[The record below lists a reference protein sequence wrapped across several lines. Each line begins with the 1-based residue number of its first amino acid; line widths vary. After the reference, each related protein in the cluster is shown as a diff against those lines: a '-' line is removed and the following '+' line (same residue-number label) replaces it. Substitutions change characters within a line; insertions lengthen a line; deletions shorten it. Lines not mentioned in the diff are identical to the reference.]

1 MDYYPTL
8 QRYRGSQESLYGS
21 TTLYGSNLF
30 GSSILYGSTKSNRF
44 SPRQKSSGFF
54 SSDDS
59 LYKAELKKLTIP
71 RISIEPEPSFNLEV
85 TDFSEPEPK
94 DSTYIIEESLLDYP
108 KLDLLDVKN
117 KKKGKSGPVHHLSG
131 SNTNKISLEIN
142 DIPFIDS
149 EFRNNDDNDEEKCDE
164 SKFENL
170 LISQELSSSQ
180 SSINSSVGG
189 NQELALDLTLVDTEY
204 MPSKP
209 RCWKSPDQVRLGYVK
224 SITQQFEDIFSNRT
238 VAAASSVPELR
249 ETAEEVKKKSN
260 SEENLTNKLSETER
274 LEVFKLLQDWST
286 FGSDAPKSN
295 VSINISIHQENQIIH
310 QNVGNV
316 DCVDKPKLKEKYRSE
331 PNISKMDKDDLTPNK
346 YKSDSELSKIISETF
361 NSHTHKCD
369 FKNCIFNI
377 DTLKNETEITPTDDF
392 TEDKSMIE
400 SSEKEKLGNVHKKGI
415 LKNPVV
421 ENIFNNDVNS
431 QNEKPFNGQ
440 LVKSDSL
447 DNIKRCKKK
456 YTARVY
462 STSSSDVRKFPES
475 YIVTRKKKV
484 FDSNEKI
491 QICNCLDCRYQ
502 DAARRQRQRASLP
515 INSFQLQLQPAD
527 KLENPVPKPTPRIV
541 FIQRKDQLLKTWKS
555 CNDIYVDK
563 RRAVKKCCRY
573 AKRTCPV
580 LKNSCPMKRDCKSC
594 ADIYNNNME
603 RTKSVQCP
611 SVGFADKIGSDKCCM
626 IIIFITFD
634 YYLQVFSR

>member
-1 MDYYPTL
+1 M
-8 QRYRGSQESLYGS
+8 YGS
-21 TTLYGSNLF
+21 TTLYGSNVF
-30 GSSILYGSTKSNRF
+30 GSSILYGSTKSNIF

-71 RISIEPEPSFNLEV
+71 RISIEPSFNLEV
-85 TDFSEPEPK
+85 TDFSEPEPR
-94 DSTYIIEESLLDYP
+94 DSTYIIEERLLDYP

-117 KKKGKSGPVHHLSG
+117 KKKGKNGPVQYLTG
-131 SNTNKISLEIN
+131 SNTDKISLEIN

-149 EFRNNDDNDEEKCDE
+149 EFRNNDEGDEKCDE

-180 SSINSSVGG
+180 SSINSSIGG
-189 NQELALDLTLVDTEY
+189 NQELALNLTLVDTEY
-204 MPSKP
+204 RPSKP

-224 SITQQFEDIFSNRT
+224 SITQQFEDIFSDRT
-238 VAAASSVPELR
+238 VTATSSVPELR
-249 ETAEEVKKKSN
+249 ETVDDLEKKSKSN
-260 SEENLTNKLSETER
+260 SEEDLSNKLSETER

-295 VSINISIHQENQIIH
+295 VAINISIYQENKINI
-310 QNVGNV
+310 QNVATS
-316 DCVDKPKLKEKYRSE
+316 VDKPKLKEKFRSE
-331 PNISKMDKDDLTPNK
+331 PNISEMGKDDLTPNK
-346 YKSDSELSKIISETF
+346 YKSDSELSKIITETF

-377 DTLKNETEITPTDDF
+377 DTLKNNETTP

-400 SSEKEKLGNVHKKGI
+400 SPEKEKLIHKKGI
-415 LKNPVV
+415 LKNSVV
-421 ENIFNNDVNS
+421 ENIFNNNNEVNS
-431 QNEKPFNGQ
+431 EEKPFNGQ
-440 LVKSDSL
+440 LVKCDSL
-447 DNIKRCKKK
+447 DNINRCKKK

-462 STSSSDVRKFPES
+462 STSTGDVRKFPES
-475 YIVTRKKKV
+475 YIVTRKKKT

-515 INSFQLQLQPAD
+515 INSFQLQLQP
-527 KLENPVPKPTPRIV
+527 VTPKPAPRIV
-541 FIQRKDQLLKTWKS
+541 FIQRKNQLPKTWKS
-555 CNDIYVDK
+555 CNDIHAVDK
-563 RRAVKKCCRY
+563 RIAVKKCCRY

-580 LKNSCPMKRDCKSC
+580 FKNSCHLKRDCKSC
-594 ADIYNNNME
+594 ADIYDNSLE
-603 RTKSVQCP
+603 RTKSIECP
-611 SVGFADKIGSDKCCM
+611 SVSVAFADNLGSDECC
-626 IIIFITFD
+626 
-634 YYLQVFSR
+634 R